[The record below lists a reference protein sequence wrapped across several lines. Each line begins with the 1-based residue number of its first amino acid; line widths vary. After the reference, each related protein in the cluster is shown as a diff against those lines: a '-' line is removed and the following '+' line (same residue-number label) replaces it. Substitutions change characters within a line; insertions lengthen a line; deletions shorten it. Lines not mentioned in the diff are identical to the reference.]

1 MKLPTVYAGE
11 SRGNPYG
18 PQRSAVASQIA
29 PQQDCPTNARL
40 CRCQHSDK
48 CCALN
53 QQCDC
58 PSGFARCV

>member
-1 MKLPTVYAGE
+1 MMLPTVCAGV
-11 SRGNPYG
+11 SRGIPYG
-18 PQRSAVASQIA
+18 LQRSAVDAQIA
-29 PQQDCPTNARL
+29 PQQDCPINEQL
-40 CRCQHSDK
+40 CRCQQSDK